1 MFQKKIIVWPMLV
14 FNYPVSSVSSALAKT
29 KLYVFLKQW
38 IWPRRWKQ
46 SLFGL
51 FHQNPFTPLTP
62 FIKKKK
68 KKVQLLTY
76 QGFLFSFHVEWSF
89 SNKELWNV
97 CFLYI
102 SLHVSLV
109 VRCDA
114 GPLDFQVCTDLLYGD
129 ETKQNKKKKLWRM
142 IKDVKEMVFMQFT
155 IF

>member
-14 FNYPVSSVSSALAKT
+14 FNYPVSSISSALAKT

-68 KKVQLLTY
+68 STAFDLSGISFFVPCGVKFQQQRTMKCLL
-76 QGFLFSFHVEWSF
+76 
-89 SNKELWNV
+89 
-97 CFLYI
+97 
-102 SLHVSLV
+102 LV
-109 VRCDA
+109 HFTSCQPCRTMRRRPFRLSGVYRFIVWWWDK
-114 GPLDFQVCTDLLYGD
+114 T
-129 ETKQNKKKKLWRM
+129 KKKKLWRM